1 MGLPS
6 HKNAEVWAV
15 NKYPPGKMF
24 CGYNTSKMLL
34 LGFASLLWDFSAIL
48 HKLTSYFIFAFQN
61 LDSNITIRVYLRY
74 MYMHV
79 NKIRKTRPSANFKK
93 GMGRERF
100 IFSECLIWKG
110 DFRVGRWCGERR
122 QKLKTRGS
130 GGKGGP
136 LFDRSCQL
144 SASGVERVCLCPP
157 KTSAVCCLLP
167 VGQCEPREC
176 CESHPMRLPSEALFK
191 SVVSFL
197 HPNNDS
203 AGRGA
208 EQAMGSIKG
217 NLKQNAAGR
226 EGEATALEDTAE
238 KKHASPP

>member
-122 QKLKTRGS
+122 QKLKTRES
-130 GGKGGP
+130 GEKGGLCLTEAVNYQRLVWNVSAFVP
-136 LFDRSCQL
+136 PRHLLCAASCQL
-144 SASGVERVCLCPP
+144 ASASPENAVKAIRCACPPRRYSSLLCPFCTQTMTRRDVERNKQWVQ
-157 KTSAVCCLLP
+157 S
-167 VGQCEPREC
+167 
-176 CESHPMRLPSEALFK
+176 
-191 SVVSFL
+191 
-197 HPNNDS
+197 
-203 AGRGA
+203 
-208 EQAMGSIKG
+208 KG
-217 NLKQNAAGR
+217 
-226 EGEATALEDTAE
+226 T
-238 KKHASPP
+238 